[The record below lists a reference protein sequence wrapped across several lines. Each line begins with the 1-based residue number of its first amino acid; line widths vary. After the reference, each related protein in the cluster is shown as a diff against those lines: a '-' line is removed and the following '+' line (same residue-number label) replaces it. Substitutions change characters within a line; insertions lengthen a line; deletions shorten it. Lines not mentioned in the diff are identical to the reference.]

1 MVANPLSNLNIM
13 KFWQRLNKLF
23 LVTVFIPTLIAV
35 IYFGLMA
42 SDIYISESR
51 FVVRSQEQQNV
62 SPLGML
68 LRGTGFAR
76 SQDDAYTVQNY
87 ILSRD
92 AMQSLDKDF
101 RIKEQ
106 YSDPAIDVYRRFPGI
121 YWWDDSYEHFHGYY
135 QKMVGVQ
142 LDSASSIIILSTRA
156 FSADTAWQINR
167 RLLDLAEALVNRLN
181 ERGRQDLISYAA
193 REVAA
198 AEERAKATAF
208 SLAGYR
214 NDQGVIDPEKQS
226 SIPLQQV
233 AKLQDELIA
242 TKVQILQ
249 LQKLASDNPQ
259 LPVLQQRARLL
270 DSEMEAEMG
279 RIAGAGDSS
288 LAGKAAEYQRLTLE
302 KEFADKMLASAMSTL
317 EQARNEAQR
326 QQLYLERIALPSKPD
341 AAMEPRRLQT
351 IIAVFAVGMITW
363 GVLTML
369 IAGIKEHLD

>member
-1 MVANPLSNLNIM
+1 MNIM
-13 KFWQRLNKLF
+13 KLWQRLNKVF

-101 RIKEQ
+101 HIKEK
-106 YSDPAIDVYRRFPGI
+106 YSDSAIDTYRRFPGM
-121 YWWDDSYEHFHGYY
+121 YWWDDSTENFYGYY

-142 LDSASSIIILSTRA
+142 LDSASSIITLTTRA
-156 FSADTAWQINR
+156 FAADTAWSINQ
-167 RLLDLAEALVNRLN
+167 RLLELAEDLVNRLN
-181 ERGRQDLISYAA
+181 ERGRQDLIDYAA
-193 REVAA
+193 REVAV
-198 AEERAKATAF
+198 AEERAKATA
-208 SLAGYR
+208 LALADYR

-226 SIPLQQV
+226 SIPFQQV
-233 AKLQDELIA
+233 AKLQEELIA
-242 TKVQILQ
+242 TKAQILQ

-270 DSEMEAEMG
+270 DREMEAEMH
-279 RIAGAGDSS
+279 RIAGAGGSS

-317 EQARNEAQR
+317 EQARNEAHR
-326 QQLYLERIALPSKPD
+326 QQLYLERIAMANKPD
-341 AAMEPRRLQT
+341 EAMEPRRVRS
-351 IIAVFAVGMITW
+351 IIAVFVLGMITW
-363 GVLTML
+363 GVAVML
-369 IAGIKEHLD
+369 IAGIKEHHD